1 MTAAK
6 TKQEEASAGAETDVR
21 RCRGRPQA
29 RPDEETRA
37 ILLEAARKE
46 FVASG
51 FAASSMESVA
61 RRAGV
66 STKTLYRLIPNK
78 AALFE
83 AMVADRIE
91 RFTAGV
97 RFRACDGSDIEGAL
111 REALVVCG
119 ELILDPETIA
129 LQRMILAESDK
140 FPEIAETFYK
150 TAIQRTLATLA
161 NWLRIQHERGL
172 IVVTD
177 TTETA
182 GMLLGMLVFQP
193 QRDVHFGHKPPLSP
207 AQIEQRARNCA
218 ALFLRGAQSSGT
230 RLRED

>member
-1 MTAAK
+1 MTTTK
-6 TKQEEASAGAETDVR
+6 TRCPEDGGGAEPEAR
-21 RCRGRPQA
+21 RCRGRPQT

-83 AMVADRIE
+83 AMVTDRME
-91 RFTAGV
+91 QFASGV
-97 RFRACDGSDIEGAL
+97 RFRACDGRDIEGAL
-111 REALVVCG
+111 CAALVVCG

-129 LQRMILAESDK
+129 LQRMILADSDK
-140 FPEIAETFYK
+140 FPEIAETFYNIA
-150 TAIQRTLATLA
+150 TQRTLATLA

-172 IVVTD
+172 IAVAD
-177 TTETA
+177 TQATA
-182 GMLLGMLVFQP
+182 GMLLGMMMFQP
-193 QRDVHFGHKPPLSP
+193 LRDVQFGRKPPLT
-207 AQIEQRARNCA
+207 QKEIEARARDCA
-218 ALFLRGAQSSGT
+218 ALFLNGARPPAG
-230 RLRED
+230 RA